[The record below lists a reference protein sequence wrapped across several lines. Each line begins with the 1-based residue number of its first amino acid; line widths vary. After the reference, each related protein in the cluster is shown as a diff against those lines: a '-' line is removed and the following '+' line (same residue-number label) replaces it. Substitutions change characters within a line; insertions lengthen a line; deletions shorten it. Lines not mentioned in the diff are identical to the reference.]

1 MVSMMRVPELNCSR
15 AMLRTRRT
23 SLRKKKIAGGAT
35 MRPPSDMIGSCV
47 TITITRPISDIRSRP
62 MAVMSRL
69 ITDDTALAPVVIR
82 AMNSDECRSAKKL
95 IFSCR
100 SLSNMRR

>member
-1 MVSMMRVPELNCSR
+1 MVSIMRVPLVNCRR

-23 SLRKKKIAGGAT
+23 NLRRKKIAGGTT
-35 MRPPSDMIGSCV
+35 MKPPSDMIGSCV
-47 TITITRPISDIRSRP
+47 TITMVSPISDMRSRP
-62 MAVMSRL
+62 AAVIRRL
-69 ITDDTALAPVVIR
+69 ITDDTALAPVVSR

-95 IFSCR
+95 IFSCS